1 MLKKITKKDYW
12 RVVGWRNHYVNNCEN
27 HHLIAPD
34 RYHEDYHMN
43 ILFYSG
49 SKKWKREFSL
59 GTKDISLARKYRD
72 NIYKALLYREFTEEQ
87 LTRGGIK

>member
-1 MLKKITKKDYW
+1 M
-12 RVVGWRNHYVNNCEN
+12 NHHEN

-34 RYHEDYHMN
+34 RYHDCYHMN

-59 GTKDISLARKYRD
+59 GTKDVSLARKYRD
-72 NIYKALLYREFTEEQ
+72 NIYKSLLYREFTEEQ
-87 LTRGGIK
+87 LIGGNIK

>member
-1 MLKKITKKDYW
+1 MN
-12 RVVGWRNHYVNNCEN
+12 NHEN

-34 RYHEDYHMN
+34 RNHEDYHMN

-59 GTKDISLARKYRD
+59 RTKDIKLARKYRD
-72 NIYKALLYREFTEEQ
+72 NIYRSLLHREFTEEQ
-87 LTRGGIK
+87 LTGGGIK